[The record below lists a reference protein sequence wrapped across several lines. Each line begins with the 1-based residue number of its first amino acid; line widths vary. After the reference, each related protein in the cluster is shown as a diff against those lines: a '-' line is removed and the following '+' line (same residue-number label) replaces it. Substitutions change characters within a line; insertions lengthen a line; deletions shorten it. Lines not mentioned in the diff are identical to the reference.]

1 MKKKYILYLNAAVLL
16 FGFAG
21 LFGKWIHLPS
31 LGITFGRVLISSV
44 SLGLYML
51 LTKQSFAVDRRKDL
65 LLLILGGA
73 VLSLH
78 WWAVFESIRISSVAI
93 GCITFSTFPLFIT
106 FAEPV
111 FSHEK
116 LKWRNVILALII
128 MAGLI
133 ITVPEFSL
141 DNNAFRGILIGMI
154 SPIAYTILTMIN
166 KTFSTRYTGTKISF
180 YEQGAAVLFLL
191 PFTLGFQIQPA
202 WKDIS
207 LLIVFGTLTTAFA
220 HTLFISCLKEVPA
233 GLAGI
238 CSSMETV
245 YGILFALLFLGEI
258 PTVREVIG
266 AAVILGAV
274 IFAQIRES

>member
-1 MKKKYILYLNAAVLL
+1 M
-16 FGFAG
+16 
-21 LFGKWIHLPS
+21 
-31 LGITFGRVLISSV
+31 
-44 SLGLYML
+44 
-51 LTKQSFAVDRRKDL
+51 
-65 LLLILGGA
+65 
-73 VLSLH
+73 
-78 WWAVFESIRISSVAI
+78 
-93 GCITFSTFPLFIT
+93 
-106 FAEPV
+106 
-111 FSHEK
+111 
-116 LKWRNVILALII
+116 
-128 MAGLI
+128 
-133 ITVPEFSL
+133 
-141 DNNAFRGILIGMI
+141 
-154 SPIAYTILTMIN
+154 
-166 KTFSTRYTGTKISF
+166 
-180 YEQGAAVLFLL
+180 LFLL

-202 WKDIS
+202 WKDIG